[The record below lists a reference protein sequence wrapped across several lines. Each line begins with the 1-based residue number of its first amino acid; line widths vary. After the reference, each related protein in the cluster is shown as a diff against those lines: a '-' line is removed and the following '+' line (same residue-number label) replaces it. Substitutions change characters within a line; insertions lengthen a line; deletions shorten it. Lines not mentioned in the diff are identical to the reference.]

1 MSRVHR
7 WAVPALSGTLIAAS
21 WLAGQVAPVAADPLM
36 IAAAVVAGI
45 PVLRG
50 AYRSLRART
59 IGIDLLVSIAMI
71 GALVIG
77 EYWEAAAVTFL
88 FAIGHALEDAT
99 LARTRSAL
107 AGLIESAPT
116 TATVLR
122 HGEQVEVPAHQ
133 VGVGEVVV
141 IKHGETVPVDGT
153 IATGHAAIDE
163 ASITGESMPAERV
176 EGDKV
181 FAGTIVTDGFLQVS
195 TTGAGADTTLAR
207 IIHRVEEAQEAKA
220 RTQQFMEKF
229 STWYTP
235 GIIVLAVVAGLIS
248 RDVALALTLLVIG
261 CPGALVISVP
271 VALVAGIGRAA
282 RDGVLIKGGEFLE
295 TAAKVDAVGFD
306 KTGTLTEGR
315 PELTD
320 LIAFDGWTDAEVL
333 AWAARAEAGSSHPL
347 AAPVLAAAAERG
359 LPVPAV
365 PDQVTT
371 VPGQGI
377 IAAAGGRTVTVGNR
391 ALLGG
396 SLTPD
401 ADASATELAG
411 NGRTPLLV
419 ALDGQ
424 PIGAIGVADRLRD
437 EARDVVAALHA
448 AGVKRVVMLT
458 GDTAEIANAVAAQV
472 GIDEVRAGLLPED
485 KLDAVRALQAE
496 GLKVAMVGDGV
507 NDAPA
512 LALADVGIAMGA
524 AGSPLAVETAD
535 IALMTS
541 RLDKVAHAIGLAR
554 RTVSVMRQNIW
565 IALITVGT
573 LLAGVLLGGV
583 TMTIGMLVHE
593 ASVIVVILNGMRL
606 LRAARRPATPAE
618 QQASRPAEVVAVA

>member
-1 MSRVHR
+1 MSHVHR

-50 AYRSLRART
+50 AHRSLRART

-176 EGDKV
+176 EGDQV

-220 RTQQFMEKF
+220 RTQRFMEKF

-235 GIIVLAVVAGLIS
+235 AIIVLAVVAGLLS

-295 TAAKVDAVGFD
+295 TAARVDAVAFD

-347 AAPVLAAAAERG
+347 AAPVLAAATERG
-359 LPVPAV
+359 LPVPDV
-365 PDQVTT
+365 PGQVTT

-377 IAAAGGRTVTVGNR
+377 VAQTGGRTVTVGNR
-391 ALLGG
+391 ALLGDG
-396 SLTPD
+396 LSPD
-401 ADASATELAG
+401 AEAAARRLAG

-419 ALDGQ
+419 ALDGR

-458 GDTAEIANAVAAQV
+458 GDTAEVANAVAAQI

-485 KLDAVRALQAE
+485 KLDAVRALRAE

-541 RLDKVAHAIGLAR
+541 RLDKVPDAIGLAR

-565 IALITVGT
+565 IALVTVGT

-583 TMTIGMLVHE
+583 TMAIGMLVHE

-606 LRAARRPATPAE
+606 LRAARRPATPA
-618 QQASRPAEVVAVA
+618 QRPAARTSEVVAVA